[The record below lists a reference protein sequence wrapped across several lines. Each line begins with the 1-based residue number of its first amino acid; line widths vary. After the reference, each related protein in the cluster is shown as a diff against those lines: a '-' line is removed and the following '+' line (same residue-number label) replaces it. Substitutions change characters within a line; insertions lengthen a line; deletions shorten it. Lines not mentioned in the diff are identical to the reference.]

1 MVFASK
7 VTGPGKR
14 EPAYLCNPRWA
25 NFGAARESSTATL
38 PVNTFALGLQF
49 LVRTGEWTTQT

>member
-1 MVFASK
+1 MVLASK

-25 NFGAARESSTATL
+25 NFGAARIVYCHTL